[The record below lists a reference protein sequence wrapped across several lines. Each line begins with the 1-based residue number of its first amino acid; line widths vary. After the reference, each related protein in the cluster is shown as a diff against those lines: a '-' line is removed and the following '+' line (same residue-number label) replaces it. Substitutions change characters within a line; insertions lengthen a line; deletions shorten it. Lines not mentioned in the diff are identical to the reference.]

1 MIKTRVLFIVPPY
14 LAVDE
19 ILTGEPES
27 WLANCAA
34 PLGVLSI
41 AAYIDK
47 YTEVDLTLL
56 DLNASIA
63 KRNKDFIN
71 SEWNEF
77 LKEEMTAL
85 QMNSDPH
92 IVGITSIFNSQLGYL
107 QLISEYSKTFW
118 PEAIVTTGG
127 GGPSNLSQEVFDMAP
142 SIDAIAVG
150 EAEKSFLNLVR
161 AENRNDFLETG
172 RAWKTRKRLQA
183 GEVISHDYVE
193 DLDDIP
199 FYKYDLLDKSF
210 GVTRKIDGSV
220 YKDYKKGE
228 PNQKNHNGG
237 HFPNRKLSYVKE
249 GTVAASLMTS
259 RGCPFFCTFCSTH
272 TMHGRSM
279 RYHSVER
286 VVEDAKR
293 LRDDYGVNT
302 ILF

>member
-107 QLISEYSKTFW
+107 QLISEYSKTF
-118 PEAIVTTGG
+118 
-127 GGPSNLSQEVFDMAP
+127 
-142 SIDAIAVG
+142 
-150 EAEKSFLNLVR
+150 
-161 AENRNDFLETG
+161 
-172 RAWKTRKRLQA
+172 
-183 GEVISHDYVE
+183 
-193 DLDDIP
+193 
-199 FYKYDLLDKSF
+199 
-210 GVTRKIDGSV
+210 
-220 YKDYKKGE
+220 
-228 PNQKNHNGG
+228 
-237 HFPNRKLSYVKE
+237 
-249 GTVAASLMTS
+249 
-259 RGCPFFCTFCSTH
+259 
-272 TMHGRSM
+272 
-279 RYHSVER
+279 
-286 VVEDAKR
+286 
-293 LRDDYGVNT
+293 
-302 ILF
+302 